1 MPNETCFLVA
11 YVLAFILEVARFGSS
26 GEWTRRWAWRIAS
39 GMMVLAFLTHTLYLA
54 YRVWGSWSPNQ
65 FAAFR
70 TWHDWGF
77 LAAWLIAG
85 ASLWMSYRRSDK
97 QTGLFVLPIIIGIV
111 GLAIAFPSPSPIG
124 TSSSASFWRLTHS
137 AAMLIGTMLVA
148 LGFAV
153 AMMYFVQGWRLKHP
167 GSSANALRLPSLEYL
182 QSIGRK
188 CILGSAV
195 AVGFG
200 VVSGGIM
207 NVMQHGQIAWTD
219 RGILFSTALFVWLSI
234 AAVLQWILSKR
245 GRGEWTAILS
255 VLSFAIVLVAFAVV
269 MSAPHGSS
277 PTSLAAPL
285 VGRWRA

>member
-1 MPNETCFLVA
+1 MPNATCFLIA
-11 YVLAFILEVARFGSS
+11 YILAFILEVARFGSS
-26 GEWTRRWAWRIAS
+26 DDWTRRWAWRVAS
-39 GMMVLAFLTHTLYLA
+39 GMMALALLTHTLYLVD
-54 YRVWGSWSPNQ
+54 RVGSSWSPNH

-85 ASLWMSYRRSDK
+85 ASLWMSCRRSDK

-124 TSSSASFWRLTHS
+124 TSSSASFWRLAHS

-153 AMMYFVQGWRLKHP
+153 SMMYFVQGWRLKHL

-182 QSIGRK
+182 QSIGRN
-188 CILGSAV
+188 CILGSAL

-200 VVSGGIM
+200 VVSGAIM
-207 NVMQHGQIAWTD
+207 NLTQHGRIAWED
-219 RGILFSTALFVWLSI
+219 RGILFSTALFVWLSV
-234 AAVLQWILSKR
+234 AAVLQWVSSKR

-255 VLSFAIVLVAFAVV
+255 VLSFAIVVAALAVV

-277 PTSLAAPL
+277 PTSLASPW
-285 VGRWRA
+285 VGRWLV